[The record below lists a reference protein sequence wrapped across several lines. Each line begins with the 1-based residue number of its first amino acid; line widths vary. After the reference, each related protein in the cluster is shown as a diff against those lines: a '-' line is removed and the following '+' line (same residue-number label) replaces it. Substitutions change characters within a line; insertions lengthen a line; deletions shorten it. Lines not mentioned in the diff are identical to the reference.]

1 MPILLFADAN
11 AAGDSLSMVGFAEI
25 SEVSPK
31 IMWPSAVLLPRVLCH
46 LSKAPCQHGRCSLSP
61 VSDTACFCPSATSDS
76 PLWKHPML
84 CYSKDGLHTSLTTLP
99 SEALQTEA
107 LKLFKVFKG
116 TLHGFQLFCSVAGA
130 ITLFGHVVQH
140 LLSLWVALNRPAGSF
155 RCHSFFGGLTF
166 LVQGLGLGVM
176 SPTDFVLQSELF
188 LPLSSPVVGLKETE
202 TIHWQTQLC
211 Q

>member
-1 MPILLFADAN
+1 MTN
-11 AAGDSLSMVGFAEI
+11 AAGDSLSVVSFAEI

-31 IMWPSAVLLPRVLCH
+31 IMWPSAVLLPLVLCH
-46 LSKAPCQHGRCSLSP
+46 LRKAPCQHGHCSLSP

-116 TLHGFQLFCSVAGA
+116 TLNIFSYFAMLMGQ
-130 ITLFGHVVQH
+130 
-140 LLSLWVALNRPAGSF
+140 
-155 RCHSFFGGLTF
+155 
-166 LVQGLGLGVM
+166 
-176 SPTDFVLQSELF
+176 
-188 LPLSSPVVGLKETE
+188 
-202 TIHWQTQLC
+202 
-211 Q
+211 

>member
-1 MPILLFADAN
+1 MAN

-31 IMWPSAVLLPRVLCH
+31 IMWPSAVLLPLVLFH
-46 LSKAPCQHGRCSLSP
+46 LKKAPCQHRHYSLSP

-116 TLHGFQLFCSVAGA
+116 TLHGFQLFCCVDGA
-130 ITLFGHVVQH
+130 VTLFGHVVQR
-140 LLSLWVALNRPAGSF
+140 LLSL
-155 RCHSFFGGLTF
+155 
-166 LVQGLGLGVM
+166 
-176 SPTDFVLQSELF
+176 
-188 LPLSSPVVGLKETE
+188 
-202 TIHWQTQLC
+202 
-211 Q
+211 